1 MSRDEIRGLPGFRD
15 FFPEDFALRAHILD
29 AWRRVAARYGFTEY
43 DGPPL
48 EPLELYTRKSGGEIV
63 AQLYEFSDKGGR
75 QVALRPEMTP
85 TFARM
90 IAARA
95 AGLPKP
101 IRWFSIP
108 QLYRYERPQRGR
120 LREHFQLNMDIVG
133 ETDPLADAEIIAAAI
148 DALRELGLREEHI
161 VARIS
166 DRRLISAILDANGLT
181 PDRHPT
187 VFDILD
193 KADRDDRDRVRD
205 RLGGAG
211 VDGRARDRILDL
223 PDAELEALAS
233 EYGDIEAVTAAA
245 AGLGKVFRYLEAAG
259 LGGFARFDASL
270 VRGLA
275 YYTGTVFEIWQRS
288 GELRA
293 VCGGGRY
300 DDLLASLGGVDLPA
314 LGFGMGDV
322 VLGELLAELGLAPS
336 LEQAVDDYV
345 VCVSDDEREVAL
357 AVAHRLRSEGRR
369 VLYDLRLR
377 GVSRQ
382 FKTANQLG
390 ASRAIIVGPEE
401 VERGEVIARVLATG
415 EEGVLPLSELVGGS
429 GRHRWGRKDGS
440 A

>member
-1 MSRDEIRGLPGFRD
+1 
-15 FFPEDFALRAHILD
+15 
-29 AWRRVAARYGFTEY
+29 
-43 DGPPL
+43 
-48 EPLELYTRKSGGEIV
+48 
-63 AQLYEFSDKGGR
+63 
-75 QVALRPEMTP
+75 
-85 TFARM
+85 
-90 IAARA
+90 
-95 AGLPKP
+95 
-101 IRWFSIP
+101 
-108 QLYRYERPQRGR
+108 
-120 LREHFQLNMDIVG
+120 
-133 ETDPLADAEIIAAAI
+133 
-148 DALRELGLREEHI
+148 
-161 VARIS
+161 
-166 DRRLISAILDANGLT
+166 
-181 PDRHPT
+181 
-187 VFDILD
+187 
-193 KADRDDRDRVRD
+193 
-205 RLGGAG
+205 
-211 VDGRARDRILDL
+211 
-223 PDAELEALAS
+223 
-233 EYGDIEAVTAAA
+233 VTAAA

-429 GRHRWGRKDGS
+429 GTRHRWGRKDGS